1 MISHSAHT
9 GEDAP
14 IARSVLPGGLT
25 VITEHMPGLASET
38 IGIWVAAGSRDESAD
53 TAGSTHFLEHMLF
66 KGTSTKDALAIAA
79 AFDRTGGDSNAITAK
94 EFTCYYSRCLVTDLP
109 DITALLLDMVSDS
122 TLENAEFERERGV
135 IIEELAMAAD
145 DPGDVL
151 FEDFDT
157 LVFGDHPLA
166 RPVGATKEQIRVL
179 GHHTLL
185 DHYASTYVPRR
196 LIIAAA
202 GGADHAEVVGMV
214 ERALAETGA
223 FATTVARDTET
234 TDRLGGAQILTP
246 GTVGGG
252 HPHAAASARTRP
264 EFLTGRSHTAKDTE
278 QLGMLLGC
286 EGLPEGHPDRFVY
299 SVLLTLLGGGMS
311 SRLFQ
316 SIREERGL
324 AYAVNA
330 TASQFTDTGTFGIYA
345 GCSPENGQAVLD
357 LALSEW
363 DRLAQHAPSR
373 SELDEIVS
381 QLSGSMVLG
390 LESSAARMNRLA
402 RAEIFGIP
410 IEPPLDLIERIRSVT
425 PEQVSGMAGQ
435 LLGQP
440 KALSLVG
447 PPTDVAI

>member
-1 MISHSAHT
+1 
-9 GEDAP
+9 
-14 IARSVLPGGLT
+14 
-25 VITEHMPGLASET
+25 MPGLASET
-38 IGIWVAAGSRDESAD
+38 IGIWVAAGSRDESAA

-66 KGTSTKDALAIAA
+66 KGTSTKDALTIAA

-109 DITALLLDMVSDS
+109 AITALLLDMVSDS
-122 TLENAEFERERGV
+122 TLDPGEFERERGV

-185 DHYASTYVPRR
+185 DHYASTYVPGQ

-202 GGADHAEVVGMV
+202 GGADHAEVIGMV
-214 ERALAETGA
+214 EAALAETGA
-223 FATTVARDTET
+223 FATTVAPEATAAADS
-234 TDRLGGAQILTP
+234 LGGDGIIGANGII
-246 GTVGGG
+246 GAGGR
-252 HPHAAASARTRP
+252 PHAAASARTEP
-264 EFLTGRSHTAKDTE
+264 VFHTGRSHTSKDTE

-286 EGLPEGHPDRFVY
+286 QGLPEGHPDRFVY

-330 TASQFTDTGTFGIYA
+330 TASQFTDAGTFGIYA

-357 LALSEW
+357 LALTEW
-363 DRLAQHAPSR
+363 DRLAQRAPSR
-373 SELDEIVS
+373 AELDEIVS

-447 PPTDVAI
+447 PPTDVALRG